1 MNLLI
6 VTDAYAPSRTSA
18 AVLLEDLAK
27 SLINDGHSVSVIV
40 PSSSQLD
47 SIAIKIK
54 DSIEIISVKAFQT
67 KDISYARRLLAEIVN
82 PFLIRFHLWKSI
94 NFKSKKYDGVLWYSP
109 SIFWTPLVKR
119 CQKYFKCP
127 SYLIL
132 RDIFP
137 DWALDLEILK
147 KGVLYNFLAWIALSQ
162 YKQAT
167 WIGLQSPNNVEYF
180 QKKYPQFKE
189 KSEVLWNWIGEPVLT
204 ECSIQIK
211 DTKLAGKKIA
221 VYAGNVGI
229 AQGKDALLSLVMAL
243 NSANQD
249 MGFLFVGRGS
259 EMEVFK
265 RRIELE
271 GISNILFFDEIPPE
285 EIYSLYQQCDV
296 GLLALDPRHKTHN
309 IPGKFLS
316 YMQAGIPVLG
326 IVNLGNDLLT
336 IIPKFRLGHVVT
348 HDKQQDYL
356 KVAECL
362 ASAMLLGALGHN
374 LEGKRFIDKY
384 CSARTGA
391 NQIIRALKSHKI
403 NQYFN
408 L

>member
-47 SIAIKIK
+47 NIAIKVQG
-54 DSIEIISVKAFQT
+54 SIEIISVKAFQT
-67 KDISYARRLLAEIVN
+67 KDISHARRLLAEIVN
-82 PFLIRFHLWKSI
+82 PFLIRFQLWRSV
-94 NFKSKKYDGVLWYSP
+94 NFKSKKFDGILWYSP
-109 SIFWTPLVKR
+109 SIFWTPLVKS
-119 CQKYFKCP
+119 CQVYFKCP

-147 KGVLYNFLAWIALSQ
+147 RGALYEFLAWIALSQ

-180 QKKYPQFKE
+180 HKKYPQFKE

-259 EMEVFK
+259 EMEEFK

-271 GISNILFFDEIPPE
+271 GISNILFFDEIPPD

-316 YMQAGIPVLG
+316 YMQAGIPVFGVL
-326 IVNLGNDLLT
+326 NSCNDLIQL
-336 IIPKFRLGHVVT
+336 ISQYRLGQISSEISQSSLIPLAKKLNDANLILSRNIFKGNVSEGIIERHFLVSIAN
-348 HDKQQDYL
+348 QQ
-356 KVAECL
+356 
-362 ASAMLLGALGHN
+362 LLGRLSKG
-374 LEGKRFIDKY
+374 LP
-384 CSARTGA
+384 
-391 NQIIRALKSHKI
+391 
-403 NQYFN
+403 
-408 L
+408 

>member
-18 AVLLEDLAK
+18 AVLLEDLAR
-27 SLINDGHSVSVIV
+27 SLIHDGHSVSVIV

-47 SIAIKIK
+47 NIAIKFK

-67 KDISYARRLLAEIVN
+67 KDISHARRLFAELIN
-82 PFLIRFHLWKSI
+82 PFLIRLRLWKSI
-94 NFKSKKYDGVLWYSP
+94 GFTSKKFDGVLWYSP

-119 CQKYFKCP
+119 CQEYFKCP

-147 KGVLYNFLAWIALSQ
+147 RGALYEFLAWIALSQ

-180 QKKYPQFKE
+180 HKKYPQFKE

-259 EMEVFK
+259 EMEEFK

-271 GISNILFFDEIPPE
+271 GISNILFFDEIPPD

-326 IVNLGNDLLT
+326 IVNPGNDLIDLIAAFKVGEVVAT
-336 IIPKFRLGHVVT
+336 SDMAALKNFASRLLEFI
-348 HDKQQDYL
+348 D
-356 KVAECL
+356 
-362 ASAMLLGALGHN
+362 
-374 LEGKRFIDKY
+374 EGKSVDINLLRINF
-384 CSARTGA
+384 SLPVARDR
-391 NQIIRALKSHKI
+391 IINK
-403 NQYFN
+403 FN
-408 L
+408 